1 MVYRISGYTLLEK
14 DSIEIMAN
22 DSVRKMIHS
31 GSGLYTFPYGKIME
45 TVRATKG
52 YKLSW
57 NTYWRRGKTKLKK
70 MIYTN
75 KSKPSLIVELIC
87 EAEYRVGEMKRKIV
101 IYKRQDNEKVYARNK
116 EEFETKF
123 QRN

>member
-1 MVYRISGYTLLEK
+1 
-14 DSIEIMAN
+14 MAN
-22 DSVRKMIHS
+22 DTVRKIALS
-31 GSGLYTFPYGKIME
+31 GSGLYIIPYGKIME
-45 TVRATKG
+45 TVQASKG

-75 KSKPSLIVELIC
+75 KLKPSLVVEVIC

>member
-1 MVYRISGYTLLEK
+1 
-14 DSIEIMAN
+14 
-22 DSVRKMIHS
+22 
-31 GSGLYTFPYGKIME
+31 
-45 TVRATKG
+45 
-52 YKLSW
+52 
-57 NTYWRRGKTKLKK
+57 

-75 KSKPSLIVELIC
+75 KLKSSLVVEVIC

>member
-1 MVYRISGYTLLEK
+1 
-14 DSIEIMAN
+14 MAN
-22 DSVRKMIHS
+22 DIVKKIAQS
-31 GSGLYTFPYGKIME
+31 GTGLHIIPYGKIME

-57 NTYWRRGKTKLKK
+57 NTYWRRGKTKLRK

-75 KSKPSLIVELIC
+75 KLKPSLTVELIC
-87 EAEYRVGEMKRKIV
+87 EAEYRLGEMKRKIV
-101 IYKRQDNEKVYARNK
+101 IYKRQNNEKVYARNK
-116 EEFETKF
+116 EEFKAKF